1 MKKLV
6 IAALFIPLFA
16 VAQQNE
22 MENGLKP
29 MATGSFPDGTTVNTL
44 RLSGVAGS
52 TSNAVVF
59 QIKQANGTVCYGFAG
74 DNNTYI
80 TNPSVSCVK

>member
-1 MKKLV
+1 MKKL
-6 IAALFIPLFA
+6 IISALFIPFFA
-16 VAQQNE
+16 VAQNNE
-22 MENGLKP
+22 VANDFKP

-59 QIKQANGTVCYGFAG
+59 QIKQANGTICYGFAG